1 MINKFF
7 RRILNRQLKFF
18 SLFLLLKHTIIF
30 FTVITIIFFSIPK
43 LFDYEKKKN
52 LIKNYLLDKYT
63 LETSNI
69 DSIKYQ
75 IFPLPNLTLKDINFS
90 IQDGL
95 INSSTKNLKIY
106 LNFKNILTL
115 KDLNAKKLVLED
127 AKLEVEI
134 ENYRNFLEYMHE
146 LNERLKVKNL
156 DLSFKKD
163 NNLLFKL
170 KDIHFSNYGF
180 KRSNVVGKIFEKK
193 FKINF
198 KNNNN
203 EINFKILEA
212 GVDADFFF

>member
-1 MINKFF
+1 M
-7 RRILNRQLKFF
+7 
-18 SLFLLLKHTIIF
+18 
-30 FTVITIIFFSIPK
+30 
-43 LFDYEKKKN
+43 
-52 LIKNYLLDKYT
+52 
-63 LETSNI
+63 
-69 DSIKYQ
+69 
-75 IFPLPNLTLKDINFS
+75 
-90 IQDGL
+90 
-95 INSSTKNLKIY
+95 
-106 LNFKNILTL
+106 NFKNILTL

-212 GVDADFFF
+212 GVDADFFFKQGDFKNLKQGTSKIKIFQ